1 MRMTSVLFSTATLWL
16 CSCGRE
22 PAAQQVK
29 PSLTPVKVQRIE
41 RQTLSEETEYSA
53 NIAPDTQVSAAFR
66 VGGYVDRLML
76 VQGRALQ
83 EGDAV
88 QRGAVLAV
96 LREADFATKVGQATA
111 QQAQAQAALA
121 VAKSQLTDA
130 RVNLENAQVDFTRAK
145 NLFATQSMTKTDLDR
160 AEARAL
166 SAQAKVDAA
175 QGQVQSVEAQI
186 AGATQAVR
194 DAELAR
200 EDSSLKAPIAGVVLK
215 KAVEAGSLAAPGVP
229 AFVIANTTTVKAVF
243 GIPDTV
249 VSTVRLGQA
258 LSVRS
263 EAAPGAAFR
272 GRVSSVAPSAD
283 PKSRAFDVE
292 VSIPNPN
299 NALRVGMIAT
309 VNVGNTQEQS
319 VDRKSTRLNSSH
331 T

>member
-1 MRMTSVLFSTATLWL
+1 
-16 CSCGRE
+16 
-22 PAAQQVK
+22 
-29 PSLTPVKVQRIE
+29 VKVQRIE

-319 VDRKSTRLNSSH
+319 VLVLPLSTRYSRSRATENAPRH
-331 T
+331 G